1 MKKKIYLTAAFIAS
15 ATAAAMAQTNNLQ
28 QGLSSAT
35 STLSSA
41 FDSVATLVLVI
52 GGLVG
57 LLLGVGCYSKFS
69 GGDPDGGKRLAK
81 WAGGIVFLS
90 LVPTF
95 LKAFFI

>member
-1 MKKKIYLTAAFIAS
+1 MKRKILMCLLSIVSGTVVF
-15 ATAAAMAQTNNLQ
+15 AQSSSLE
-28 QGLSSAT
+28 QGLNSAT

-41 FDSVATLVLVI
+41 FDSVATLVLII
-52 GGLVG
+52 GGLIG
-57 LLLGVGCYSKFS
+57 LICGVSCYSKFS